1 MGIKDFGEL
10 KYHHPYNKMIYYK
23 DTYNENYYL
32 KKKVSYESVYHN
44 NFEYLSCTSICFII
58 TFLKL
63 FFLNLKQCWV
73 ENFAIPFWFLKIIII
88 IILDEISLKL
98 FF

>member
-1 MGIKDFGEL
+1 MGIKYFGEL

-23 DTYNENYYL
+23 DTHNENYFL
-32 KKKVSYESVYHN
+32 KKVSYESVYHN
-44 NFEYLSCTSICFII
+44 NFEYLSFTSICFIK

-73 ENFAIPFWFLKIIII
+73 EKFAIPFWFLKIII